1 MAGGISIHKRA
12 KSPGFPGDEQDD
24 ESTVSR
30 AQQATSRG
38 DPVTHIDAEKLRQ
51 LIDAHGAALTL
62 FASQWC
68 RVPDDALQDAL
79 IDLLRQSPAPNY
91 PVAWLYKTVRR
102 RATNLARAEQR
113 RAKHQ
118 RRAGEQ
124 RKPWFLPPD
133 NVWDDTVDLESLLT
147 KLPRLEREIVVARV
161 WGELSFGQIADL
173 VNRSTSSVHRR
184 YQRALVQLG
193 QMMNKQ
199 HENPRQRNDPRPCIT

>member
-1 MAGGISIHKRA
+1 MGTATEKAKIYQYSCSEMAGLN
-12 KSPGFPGDEQDD
+12 EQ
-24 ESTVSR
+24 
-30 AQQATSRG
+30 Q
-38 DPVTHIDAEKLRQ
+38 
-51 LIDAHGAALTL
+51 
-62 FASQWC
+62 
-68 RVPDDALQDAL
+68 L
-79 IDLLRQSPAPNY
+79 IDLLRQSPAPDH

-133 NVWDDTVDLESLLT
+133 NLLDDTVDLESLLT

-161 WGELSFGQIADL
+161 WGDLSFGQIADL

-193 QMMNKQ
+193 
-199 HENPRQRNDPRPCIT
+199 RRRPSALPS